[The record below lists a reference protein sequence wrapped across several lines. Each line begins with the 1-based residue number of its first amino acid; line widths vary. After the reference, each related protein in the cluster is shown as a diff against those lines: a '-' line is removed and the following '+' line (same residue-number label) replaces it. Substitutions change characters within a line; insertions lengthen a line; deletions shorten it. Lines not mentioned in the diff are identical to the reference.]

1 MKTSRAI
8 GFSIAGS
15 VAGTLAL
22 LLATPP
28 TAEAWGFVVH
38 QHVTAK
44 AIDTLPKPIKEFYK
58 DHRYELPT
66 LAVDAQPGE
75 EGPDR
80 RFAADRIVPFPFLD
94 LPHDE
99 KGVLAKLP
107 AGGPP
112 PGRLPWLIEDA
123 YAKLVD
129 AFKSGDKTRILE
141 TSDTL
146 AGLVTDLHNPLAVT
160 KNFDGQLSEQH
171 GLWVRFSE
179 KLPEAMEKHLDLK
192 PDDAHYLDRPDD
204 YIFSMINAAYIW
216 ADNLLY
222 QEDLAHRGKSGY
234 TTIYYD
240 DFETR
245 AGDILKERLSQAAA
259 DVGSYWYSAWTDA
272 GRPELK

>member
-1 MKTSRAI
+1 VKRSVAFGRTL
-8 GFSIAGS
+8 AGS
-15 VAGTLAL
+15 VAGALVL
-22 LLATPP
+22 LLAASPS
-28 TAEAWGFVVH
+28 AQAWGPVVH

-58 DHRYELPT
+58 NHRYELPT
-66 LAVDAQPGE
+66 LAVDAQPVE

-80 RFAADRIVPFPFLD
+80 RFAIDRILPFPFLD
-94 LPHDE
+94 VPHDE
-99 KGVLAKLP
+99 KAVMAKLP
-107 AGGPP
+107 AGEPS

-123 YAKLVD
+123 YAKLVE
-129 AFKSGDKTRILE
+129 AFKAGDKTRILE
-141 TSDTL
+141 ASDTL

-160 KNFDGQLSEQH
+160 RNFDGQLSEQH

-179 KLPEAMEKHLDLK
+179 KLPEAMEKDIDLK
-192 PDDAHYLDRPDD
+192 PDDAHYLDRPDE
-204 YIFSMINAAYIW
+204 YIFSMIEAAYVW

-240 DFETR
+240 DFKAR
-245 AGDILKERLSQAAA
+245 AGEILNQRLSQAAA